1 MTTSSFSLSFTSGGL
16 YTREA
21 VRYAQRLVAGL
32 SHEQIKIE
40 IFEQNI
46 FQVTRPSSI
55 KRMYSELS
63 RRMHMLTEPEYTLLA
78 EGSDTEQRA
87 LLWVAACRQYPFIAA
102 FARAIRER
110 YTAYLRDMPVGEYF
124 YLYEQL
130 ATQHQNINTVTE
142 ATRNKIRTVAYKM
155 AVDAGILTTTKE
167 IRGFALPP
175 RVSDI
180 LLHSDDILY
189 FPS

>member
-1 MTTSSFSLSFTSGGL
+1 
-16 YTREA
+16 

-32 SHEQIKIE
+32 SHAQIKTE

-63 RRMHMLTEPEYTLLA
+63 KRMTMFSEAEYTLLA
-78 EGSDTEQRA
+78 EGTDAEQRA

-102 FARAIRER
+102 FARATRDR
-110 YTAYLRDMPVGEYF
+110 YAAYLRDMPVGEYH

-130 ATQHQNINTVTE
+130 AAHHHNLTTITE
-142 ATRNKIRTVAYKM
+142 ATRTKLRTVTYKM
-155 AVDAGILTTTKE
+155 AVDAGILTATKE
-167 IRGFALPP
+167 IRGFSLPP
-175 RVSDI
+175 HVRDVLS
-180 LLHSDDILY
+180 HDDDVLY
-189 FPS
+189 FPG

>member
-32 SHEQIKIE
+32 SHEQIKTE

-102 FARAIRER
+102 FARAMRER
-110 YTAYLRDMPVGEYF
+110 YATYLRDMPVGEYH

-130 ATQHQNINTVTE
+130 AAEHQNLNTITE
-142 ATRNKIRTVAYKM
+142 ATRSKIRSVAYKM
-155 AVDAGILTTTKE
+155 AVDAGILTDNKA

-175 RVSDI
+175 GVYDI
-180 LLHSDDILY
+180 LLHSDGVLY
-189 FPS
+189 FPG